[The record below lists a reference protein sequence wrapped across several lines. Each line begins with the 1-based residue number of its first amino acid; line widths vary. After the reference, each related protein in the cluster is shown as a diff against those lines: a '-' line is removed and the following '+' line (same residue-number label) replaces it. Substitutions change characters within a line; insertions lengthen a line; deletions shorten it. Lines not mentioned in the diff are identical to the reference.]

1 MLPLKITVRSI
12 SDSPVIH
19 FYIKKRF
26 AKLNRLFRKIHSC
39 NVVIDTQQKHGLKGK
54 VFSVHIDL
62 AIPGRE
68 LVSKKSGF
76 NLYIAIRD
84 AFDTLEN
91 NLLKCRKRKIVRMQ
105 HYQMPYINKYSGGDD
120 PILPEAG

>member
-19 FYIKKRF
+19 FYINKRF
-26 AKLNRLFRKIHSC
+26 SKLNRLFRKIQSC
-39 NVVIDTQQKHGLKGK
+39 NVIIDTQQKHGLKGK

-68 LVSKKSGF
+68 IVSKKSGF
-76 NLYIAIRD
+76 DLYIAIRN
-84 AFDTLEN
+84 AFDTLEK
-91 NLLKCRKRKIVRMQ
+91 NLLKHRKRKVVRMQ
-105 HYQMPYINKYSGGDD
+105 HYQMPYINKFSGEDD
-120 PILPEAG
+120 PTLPEAS